1 MATLALLLKIIGAV
15 SQVSSVIYIITAIIK
30 KKKGHVR
37 IGLFILV
44 VACILLVIATRMED
58 SLRAGYR

>member
-37 IGLFILV
+37 IGLILLV
-44 VACILLVIATRMED
+44 IACILLVIATRMED
-58 SLRAGYR
+58 RLRAGY

>member
-37 IGLFILV
+37 IGLILLV
-44 VACILLVIATRMED
+44 IACILLVIATRMED
-58 SLRAGYR
+58 RFRAGY

>member
-1 MATLALLLKIIGAV
+1 METLALLLKIIGAV

-37 IGLFILV
+37 IGLILLV
-44 VACILLVIATRMED
+44 IACILLVIATRMED
-58 SLRAGYR
+58 RLRAGY